1 MNEDSKNFVEFLY
14 QKDSGD
20 NYSKNYLND
29 FDKRVKNIYL
39 PKVNFLKKTIKKKIS
54 IIDIGSG
61 GGHFLRACEI
71 KKILAE
77 GYEPNKQLVRLGKK
91 KLKKNQIYNL
101 DMESTY
107 NKVVESKANT
117 LSLIGVLEHL
127 EKPNEIIKLFKKSK
141 LKYLYISVPLLSL
154 STFIENSF
162 KNIFPRQLSAG
173 HTHLY
178 TKESLYYLAKK
189 NKLKV
194 IGEWWFGTDFP
205 DLYRSLIN
213 SSNSDLKKYN
223 PLLQKYLFSVI
234 NELQHVL
241 DKNKICSEV
250 HMILKK

>member
-1 MNEDSKNFVEFLY
+1 
-14 QKDSGD
+14 
-20 NYSKNYLND
+20 
-29 FDKRVKNIYL
+29 
-39 PKVNFLKKTIKKKIS
+39 
-54 IIDIGSG
+54 
-61 GGHFLRACEI
+61 LRACEI

-77 GYEPNKQLVRLGKK
+77 GYEPKKQLVKLGKK

-101 DMESTY
+101 DMESIY
-107 NKVVESKANT
+107 NKVVKSNANT

-127 EKPNEIIKLFKKSK
+127 EKPNEIITLFKKSK

-154 STFIENSF
+154 SSFIENSF

-189 NKLKV
+189 NKLKI